1 MSFTFEDKQ
10 AAVDGEIKKRRGK
23 WFLTSMSHL
32 DFDDVSQIIRAHIH
46 NKWHLWDQNRALE
59 PWVNRIISNQIK
71 NLIRNNYGTFA
82 KPCVKCPFNESA
94 DSEGAE
100 CGYTKSGLQCNECPL
115 FKKWSRSKK
124 NAHDIKIAKSY
135 DAHDFEI
142 SDTAYPIYDM
152 EAAAGRLHEKMKK
165 HLTPRQYEA
174 YEVIIIEA
182 LDDESAA
189 VKIGLKSSESG
200 RGAGYRQIKNFKK
213 IFKDKAAI
221 IMRDEDIF
229 FD

>member
-1 MSFTFEDKQ
+1 M
-10 AAVDGEIKKRRGK
+10 
-23 WFLTSMSHL
+23 
-32 DFDDVSQIIRAHIH
+32 
-46 NKWHLWDQNRALE
+46 
-59 PWVNRIISNQIK
+59 
-71 NLIRNNYGTFA
+71 
-82 KPCVKCPFNESA
+82 
-94 DSEGAE
+94 
-100 CGYTKSGLQCNECPL
+100 
-115 FKKWSRSKK
+115 
-124 NAHDIKIAKSY
+124 AKSY

-182 LDDESAA
+182 LDDEAA
-189 VKIGLKSSESG
+189 SIKIGLKSSESG

-221 IMRDEDIF
+221 IMKDEDIF